1 MRIRSHPRT
10 SAQGGLSTCGHHTL
24 VPYQTLRSNVQRN
37 AGDPLPGT
45 SWRLL
50 ALQPMDDAQGIIR
63 IKGADRYTNTLGAD
77 GAASMKEDFNQG
89 LIPLR
94 PSARAQTRDRWR
106 SARLARRWRWA
117 TQIREFIV
125 EQLDQMH
132 RVPRLKQAAAHLGIS
147 TRTIVRS
154 LARHDTSF
162 HKLVEEERKARAL
175 ALIADT
181 SLSLADVA
189 AALGFNDMSSFG
201 RSFRNWF
208 GDTPGNFRNMA
219 RQPDAAVPED
229 APCYRA

>member
-1 MRIRSHPRT
+1 
-10 SAQGGLSTCGHHTL
+10 
-24 VPYQTLRSNVQRN
+24 
-37 AGDPLPGT
+37 
-45 SWRLL
+45 
-50 ALQPMDDAQGIIR
+50 
-63 IKGADRYTNTLGAD
+63 
-77 GAASMKEDFNQG
+77 
-89 LIPLR
+89 
-94 PSARAQTRDRWR
+94 
-106 SARLARRWRWA
+106 
-117 TQIREFIV
+117 
-125 EQLDQMH
+125 MH

-181 SLSLADVA
+181 SLSFADVA

-201 RSFRNWF
+201 CSFRNWF